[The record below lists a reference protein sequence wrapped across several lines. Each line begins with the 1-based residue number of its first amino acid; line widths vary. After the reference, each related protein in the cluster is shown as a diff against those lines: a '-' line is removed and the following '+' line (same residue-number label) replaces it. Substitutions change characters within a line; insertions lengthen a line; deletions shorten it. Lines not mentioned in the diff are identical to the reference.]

1 MVYNCLGVP
10 SPGRCLALQLCRGAL
25 LAASLST
32 GAAQAEETRVALE
45 MISVESTAGGPVQ
58 PDVLGRSVDAISLI
72 GPTPGFRSDR
82 AVSATKTDTRQ
93 LDVPQVVT
101 VVPRELITDINATRV
116 DRAFDYVPGLTQ
128 TNNFGGLGTFAYAIR
143 GVTTAEIFRNGLAA
157 NRGGPP
163 PLIDTQN
170 IERIEVLKGAGGA
183 LFGRSDPGGLV
194 NIVTKQPTMIRFVEM
209 GGLWGSFE
217 QFRGTI
223 DSGGALNDE
232 KTLLYRFNF
241 AGGSQNSYR
250 DFVGDDRLFIAPVLS
265 WQITPDPKLTVE
277 AAITR
282 NNVVVDRGVV
292 AVNKQLGFV
301 PISRFLGEP
310 GQVSRQS
317 DAVLQVRL
325 DHRFDA
331 DWQMRLA
338 TQFNTGTLNGE
349 SAECRGLLSDNRT
362 VIRDRNFRDYSYDSV
377 IGQAELVGRFRTGE
391 VGHTL
396 LLGFDREDFDNRQLY
411 LRSNFNTFPYAI
423 DIYNPRYGQPLPPL
437 TRASNTLESVTDTGF
452 YAQDLIDLA
461 PQWKALAGV
470 RFDLFER
477 SFKQRIGGN
486 SAEQTRAA
494 ASPRAGLVYQPIP
507 ELALY
512 ANVSTSFRPN
522 IGTDAGLGA
531 GSRAFEPETG
541 LGYEVGAKVE
551 LYGGA
556 LLLTGAAFRIDRE
569 NVLTADPS
577 NSGFQ
582 ITAGGVR
589 SQGYEFTAAG
599 QLTPELRI
607 IGGYTFT
614 DAFITKD
621 NVLPVGAPLLNIPEH
636 SGTMLAVYEVQSG
649 PLRGL
654 GIGGGVRAAGERAG
668 DSSNSGFKLPTY
680 VVADALGYYK
690 YESFRFGLNVENVF
704 DTTYYVGSVS
714 QFRIDTGSPRRITG
728 SLLVRF

>member
-1 MVYNCLGVP
+1 MVFV
-10 SPGRCLALQLCRGAL
+10 LQFLRRRQPRLSRLLRGSTI
-25 LAASLST
+25 LAAGLLTSEVRAQD
-32 GAAQAEETRVALE
+32 AAVALDTL
-45 MISVESTAGGPVQ
+45 SVEANAGGPVR
-58 PDVLGRSVDAISLI
+58 PDVLGSSVDAISLI

-82 AVSATKTDTRQ
+82 AVSSTKTNTRQ

-101 VVPRELITDINATRV
+101 VVPRELLTDVNATRV

-143 GVTTAEIFRNGLAA
+143 GVTTAEVYRNGLAA

-194 NIVTKQPTMIRFVEM
+194 NIITKQPTATRFVEM

-217 QFRGTI
+217 QFRGTV

-265 WQITPDPKLTVE
+265 WQVTPDTKLTVE
-277 AAITR
+277 ASVTR
-282 NNVVVDRGVV
+282 NNVIVDRGVV

-310 GQVSRQS
+310 GQVTRQT
-317 DAVLQVRL
+317 DEVLQVRL

-338 TQFNTGTLNGE
+338 AQFNTGTLNGE
-349 SAECRGLLSDNRT
+349 SAEGRGLRADNRT
-362 VIRDRNFRDYSYDSV
+362 VIRDRNYRDYSYDSA
-377 IGQAELVGRFRTGE
+377 IGQAEIVGKFTTGD
-391 VGHTL
+391 VGHTV

-411 LRSNFNTFPYAI
+411 LRSNFNTFPYAL
-423 DIYNPRYGQPLPPL
+423 DIYSPRYGQPLPPL

-452 YAQDLIDLA
+452 YAQDLVDLA

-477 SFKQRIGGN
+477 SFKQRVGN
-486 SAEQTRAA
+486 TSGEQTRAA
-494 ASPRAGLVYQPIP
+494 ASPRAGLVYQPLP

-522 IGTDAGLGA
+522 IGTDASLGA
-531 GSRAFEPETG
+531 QSRPFEPETG
-541 LGYEVGAKVE
+541 LGYEAGVKVE

-556 LLLTGAAFRIDRE
+556 LLLTGAAFRIDRQ

-582 ITAGGVR
+582 IAAGGVR
-589 SQGYEFTAAG
+589 SQGFEFSAAG

-607 IGGYTFT
+607 IGGYAFT

-621 NVLPVGAPLLNIPEH
+621 NVLPLGAPLLNIPEH
-636 SGTMLAVYEVQSG
+636 SGTMLAVYEVQAG

-668 DSSNSGFKLPTY
+668 DASNSGFKLPTY
-680 VVADALGYYK
+680 VVADALAYYK
-690 YESFRFGLNVENVF
+690 YENFRFSINVENVF
-704 DTTYYVGSVS
+704 DTAYYVGSVS
-714 QFRIDTGSPRRITG
+714 QFRVDTGSPRRITG
-728 SLLVRF
+728 SLLARF